1 MKRLFFGVFALFC
14 LVVLIPAAFAAED
27 TMDTPRFNP
36 SLRVGAAFDLTD
48 THYKFSNKGLSI
60 AGLISEDLKFP
71 ADARLYLAA
80 ELPFAVT
87 DRLTLAIG
95 ADWSFSGTERDLV
108 EDLGFAHRSW
118 ERDGR
123 ADWVSAD
130 FLASYALVKNTG
142 VIKLLSVVGGLRWDY
157 QNMLLDNPRV
167 TGGAVANSVMDTFDF
182 RMQTLAPVLGLEA
195 TFTGIKSGIWG
206 GDVKL
211 GVLAG
216 PIVWGALDHRETFLT
231 PFFVFRFK
239 DNVSHGY
246 LVKVS
251 GEMTLLSG
259 AITPGLEGSL
269 SLFADYTGK
278 SVNGVVEAKRYA
290 GGVVIAAA
298 PYDFET
304 KSDVFTFG
312 LAASLAFD
320 LWGRP
325 EPVSLPAA
333 PAPVIE
339 PKLEPMSRN

>member
-1 MKRLFFGVFALFC
+1 MKRILIGLLALSC
-14 LVVLIPAAFAAED
+14 VVVLVPAAFAAED
-27 TMDTPRFNP
+27 AAGTPFFNP
-36 SLRVGAAFDLTD
+36 TLRVGVAFDLSD
-48 THYKFSNKGLSI
+48 THYKFANKGVPLF
-60 AGLISEDLKFP
+60 GLLSEDLKFP
-71 ADARLYLAA
+71 ADARFYIAT

-87 DRLTLAIG
+87 DRLTLALG
-95 ADWSFSGTERDLV
+95 ADWSFSGTEKDII

-142 VIKLLSVVGGLRWDY
+142 VIKDLSVVGGLRWDY
-157 QNMLLDNPRV
+157 QNMSLDNPRV
-167 TGGAVANSVMDTFDF
+167 TFGFVVNSPLDTFDF
-182 RMQTLAPVLGLEA
+182 RMQTLAPVLGIEA
-195 TFTGIKSGIWG
+195 TFTGFKSGIWG

-216 PIVWGALDHRETFLT
+216 PIVWGALDHRETFAT
-231 PFFVFRFK
+231 PTFVFRFK

-246 LVKVS
+246 IVKVS

-259 AITPGLEGSL
+259 VITPRLEGSL

-278 SVNGVVEAKRYA
+278 SVNGVVETKGYSGAFYA
-290 GGVVIAAA
+290 TA

-312 LAASLAFD
+312 LSASLAFD
-320 LWGRP
+320 LFGKP
-325 EPVSLPAA
+325 EPVAPAPA

-339 PKLEPMSRN
+339 PKLEPMSKN